1 MAHDRAHPNYT
12 AIWLWL
18 LLLMALSVV
27 ASVIPALRGVAALVM
42 FATAFAKAIL
52 VALNFM
58 HLRFEGRLI
67 WAIAIVP
74 VAFFAVLTIA
84 LFPDFVLGR

>member
-1 MAHDRAHPNYT
+1 MAPERAHPDYT
-12 AIWLWL
+12 AIFLWL
-18 LLLMALSVV
+18 LALMAVSVI
-27 ASVIPALRGVAALVM
+27 ASVIPGLRGVAVVVI

-67 WAIAIVP
+67 WAIAVVP